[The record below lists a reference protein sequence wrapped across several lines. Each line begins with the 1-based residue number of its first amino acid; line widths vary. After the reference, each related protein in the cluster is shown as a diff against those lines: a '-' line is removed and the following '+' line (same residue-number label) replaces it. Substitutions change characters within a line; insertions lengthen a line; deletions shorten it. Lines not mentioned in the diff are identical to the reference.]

1 MTAALKVI
9 APGLLTTVQDFG
21 RFGYQ
26 DVGVPVSGA
35 LDRVA
40 LSLANA
46 LVGNAPNTAVLEILV
61 QGPVL
66 EVVAAAVRV
75 ALVGGA
81 GGLAVEDGSGSVAVA
96 SGRSV
101 RLKPGERLRLGA
113 LGSFNCAYLAVEGG
127 IDVPAVL
134 GSASTYT
141 RNRLG
146 GLEGRALQTGDL
158 LTVGCDGAQERAE
171 LALSRPLEHG
181 LDKPIRVVLGPQ
193 DDYFTEDAIA
203 TFLSSPYTVSPQAD
217 RMGFRLESVKLEHN
231 ANGYNIVSDGIVPG
245 SIQVPGSGQPIV
257 LLVDAQTTGGYP
269 KIATVIS
276 TDLPLIGRRRPGS
289 SVRFARVTQEEAEA
303 IRRAEDARIAAI
315 IDDLQPVTETTRL
328 DEAALYA
335 SNLVD
340 GVISAWE

>member
-26 DVGVPVSGA
+26 DVGVPVSGV

-46 LVGNAPNTAVLEILV
+46 LVGNAPNTPGLEILV

-66 EVVAAAVRV
+66 EVLSASVRM

-81 GGLAVEDGSGSVAVA
+81 GGLTVEGAGGSIAVA
-96 SGRSV
+96 PGRSV
-101 RLKPGERLRLGA
+101 RVKHGERLRVGA
-113 LGSFNCAYLAVEGG
+113 LGPFACAYLAVEGG
-127 IDVPAVL
+127 VDVPAVL
-134 GSASTYT
+134 GSAATYT

-146 GLEGRALQTGDL
+146 GLEGRALQAGDIL
-158 LTVGCDGAQERAE
+158 EVAQDTAEERQE
-171 LALSRPLEHG
+171 VALSRPLEHG
-181 LDKPIRVVLGPQ
+181 LDKSIRVVLGPQ
-193 DDYFTEDAIA
+193 DDYFTDAAIT
-203 TFLSSPYTVSPQAD
+203 TFLSSTYKVSPQAD
-217 RMGFRLESVKLEHN
+217 RMGFRLEGPKLEHVES
-231 ANGYNIVSDGIVPG
+231 YNIVSDGIVPG

-289 SVRFARVTQEEAEA
+289 SVTFARVTQEEAEA

-315 IDDLQPVTETTRL
+315 MKDLQPVTEMARL